1 MLLGFSEAV
10 QSRDALWEH
19 SVLVT
24 SLEYEHVNQHS
35 TVERGLAIGT
45 LIGAVFAVLLFM
57 ITVLSIPMLLDRE
70 LDFVTA
76 MISSYAYVAAN
87 RSVMLGW
94 GAPIALITFLA
105 MIPWFLGLLVVL
117 PLSGHASWHLYR
129 QITEDP
135 DATAAS

>member
-1 MLLGFSEAV
+1 M
-10 QSRDALWEH
+10 
-19 SVLVT
+19 
-24 SLEYEHVNQHS
+24 
-35 TVERGLAIGT
+35 LAIGT

-57 ITVLSIPMLLDRE
+57 ITVLSVPMLLDRE

-76 MISSYAYVAAN
+76 MISSYAYVAVD
-87 RSVMLGW
+87 RSVMLGR
-94 GAPIALITFLA
+94 GAPVALIAFLA